1 MVKRTALISEGI
13 LQFILF
19 SNTYIALCAVIMCQA
34 TARLFKLNLP
44 ISFLAF
50 VFAGTLGSYSLHW
63 FLTDSSTDETNRSQ
77 WNQTH
82 KQTLLGLFIGTVLVG
97 LWLLV
102 YLQSY
107 FLDLL
112 PVVLLTFLYS
122 APKINWRLF
131 RILRR
136 IAVFK
141 SIYLALIWT
150 YVTAALPLVMANPVQ
165 QPSWVL
171 IGTWLI
177 NRFLLIY
184 SIALWFDYRDRAIDR
199 QSKWLTIA
207 SMLTETQIRWFF
219 YGLTLCFGL
228 TITILYR
235 QWLNVWPVVCLSA
248 PMALLGLTIR
258 WIATKP
264 SDYGY
269 YLYVDGLLM
278 LSGILLEFGPTS

>member
-1 MVKRTALISEGI
+1 MVKRIALIFEGI
-13 LQFILF
+13 LQFVLF
-19 SNTYIALCAVIMCQA
+19 SNAYIALCAVMMCQT

-44 ISFLAF
+44 ASSLAF
-50 VFAGTLGSYSLHW
+50 LFAGTLGSYSLHW
-63 FLTDSSTDETNRSQ
+63 YLTDSSIDSTNRGR

-82 KQTLLGLFIGTVLVG
+82 KQTLLGLFIGAVLVG

-102 YLQSY
+102 YLQAY
-107 FLDLL
+107 VLDLL

-131 RILRR
+131 SILRR

-150 YVTAALPLVMANPVQ
+150 YVTAALPLLMAIPVQ
-165 QPSWVL
+165 PTSWVL

-184 SIALWFDYRDRAIDR
+184 SIALWFDYRDRATDR

-228 TITILYR
+228 TIAILYR
-235 QWLNVWPVVCLSA
+235 QWLNVWPVVCLSV

-258 WIATKP
+258 RIATQP